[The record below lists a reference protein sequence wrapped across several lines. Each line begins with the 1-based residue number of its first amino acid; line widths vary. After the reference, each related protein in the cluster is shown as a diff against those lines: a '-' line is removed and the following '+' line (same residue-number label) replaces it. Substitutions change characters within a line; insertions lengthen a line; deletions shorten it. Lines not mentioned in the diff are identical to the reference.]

1 MPPLPAAGLDAARLV
16 PFLLVFGLTLGIM
29 LWASRRTRTVS
40 DFLVASN
47 RVNAWQNA
55 LAMAGD
61 FVAAAG
67 LLGITGLIAL
77 FGADGMVFAIGVI
90 AGWPLMLFLFA
101 APLKRLGRYTM
112 GDVMVARLG
121 SPRLRSLVAITQLV
135 VILTY
140 LTAQFVGAG
149 AILRLLFGLPDA
161 AALLVVFAGMLAITL
176 LGGMLAVTWLQ
187 IVKATLMFVL
197 AVAVLGASLARF
209 GFDPGAML
217 HAAVVAR
224 GPSIVQP
231 GRLFADPLETLSL
244 LLGLALGGASLPH
257 VLMRM
262 NTVADPRAARRSAFL
277 GTSLIVLFH
286 LILLC
291 LGVAALA
298 LLQPAAIRAA
308 DPGGNMALPL
318 LAQLVGGDVLLGLVS
333 SIALA
338 TILAVVAGLGIAG
351 TAALSHD
358 LWVNTWR
365 GGQATPQEQLRVGRG
380 ASVLLSLA
388 ALGLG
393 FLFRG
398 QNISYVSALGLSIA
412 ASANFPAL
420 LLAIFWRRFT
430 PAGAFAG
437 MLTGLVGSLG
447 LIWLSPLIQVAVLHR
462 ASAIFPL
469 QNPGI
474 AAIPA
479 AFFAAILVSLAT
491 GGRTQDAAL
500 VEQAR
505 G

>member
-1 MPPLPAAGLDAARLV
+1 MNALPDATLDVAHLV
-16 PFLLVFGLTLGIM
+16 PFALVFALTVGIM
-29 LWASRRTRTVS
+29 VWASRRTRTVA
-40 DFLVASN
+40 DFLVADGQ
-47 RVNAWQNA
+47 VLAWQNA
-55 LAMAGD
+55 FAMAGD

-77 FGADGMVFAIGVI
+77 FGADGMVFAVGII

-101 APLKRLGRYTM
+101 APLKRLGKYTM
-112 GDVMVARLG
+112 GDVLVARLG
-121 SPRLRSLVAITQLV
+121 SPGLRPLVAVTQLV

-149 AILRLLFGLPDA
+149 GILHLLFGLQPT
-161 AALLVVFAGMLAITL
+161 LCLVIVFAGMLSITL

-187 IVKATLMFVL
+187 IVKATLMMALAIGVL
-197 AVAVLGASLARF
+197 VACLGRF
-209 GFDPGAML
+209 GFNPFSML
-217 HAAVVAR
+217 HAATVAR
-224 GPSIVQP
+224 TAAIFQP
-231 GRLFADPLETLSL
+231 GRLFSGSWETLSL

-277 GTSLIVLFH
+277 GTSLIVVFH

-298 LLQPAAIRAA
+298 LLPVAAIRAA

-318 LAQLVGGDVLLGLVS
+318 LAYLAGGDLLLGFVA

-358 LWVNTWR
+358 LWVSTIR
-365 GGQATPQEQLRVGRG
+365 GGKVSPTEQLLVGRI
-380 ASVLLSLA
+380 ASVLLSLV

-393 FLFRG
+393 YLFQG
-398 QNISYVSALGLSIA
+398 QNISYVSALGLTIA
-412 ASANFPAL
+412 ASANFPVL
-420 LLAIFWRRFT
+420 LLAIFWPRLT
-430 PAGAFAG
+430 TAGTFAG
-437 MLTGLVGSLG
+437 MVTGLVLSLV

-462 ASAIFPL
+462 AAAIFPL

-474 AAIPA
+474 VTIPA
-479 AFFAAILVSLAT
+479 AFAAAILVSLAT
-491 GGRTQDAAL
+491 RKPAAAM
-500 VEQAR
+500 EFAT
-505 G
+505 GD

>member
-1 MPPLPAAGLDAARLV
+1 MTALPEAALDAAHLI
-16 PFLLVFGLTLGIM
+16 PFALVFAVTLGIM
-29 LWASRRTRTVS
+29 VWASRRTRTVS
-40 DFLVASN
+40 DFLVAGGQVS
-47 RVNAWQNA
+47 AWQNA

-77 FGADGMVFAIGVI
+77 FGADGMVFAIGII

-101 APLKRLGRYTM
+101 APLKQLGKYTM
-112 GDVMVARLG
+112 GDVLVTRLG
-121 SPRLRSLVAITQLV
+121 APHLRSLVAITQLV

-140 LTAQFVGAG
+140 LTAQFVGA
-149 AILRLLFGLPDA
+149 ASILHLLFGLSSVTS
-161 AALLVVFAGMLAITL
+161 LLIVFAGMLAITL

-187 IVKATLMFVL
+187 IVKATLMMVL
-197 AVAVLGASLARF
+197 AIGVLVACLARF
-209 GFDPGAML
+209 GFDPLAML
-217 HAAVVAR
+217 RAGVAARGAAVF
-224 GPSIVQP
+224 QP
-231 GRLFADPLETLSL
+231 GRLFSGSWETLSL

-277 GTSLIVLFH
+277 GTSLIVVFH
-286 LILLC
+286 LVVLC
-291 LGVAALA
+291 LGIAAIALLPVAAV
-298 LLQPAAIRAA
+298 RAA

-318 LAQLVGGDVLLGLVS
+318 LAHLVGGDLLLGFVA

-351 TAALSHD
+351 TATLSHD
-358 LWVNTWR
+358 LWVNTLRR
-365 GGQATPQEQLRVGRG
+365 GNVAAAEQLLVGRI
-380 ASVLLSLA
+380 ASVLLSFV

-393 FLFRG
+393 YLFQG
-398 QNISYVSALGLSIA
+398 QNISFVSALGLAIA

-430 PAGAFAG
+430 AAGAFAG
-437 MLTGLVGSLG
+437 MATGLVLSLT

-462 ASAIFPL
+462 EAAIFPL

-474 AAIPA
+474 VAIPA
-479 AFFAAILVSLAT
+479 AFVVAILVSLGTRA
-491 GGRTQDAAL
+491 RTRAPF
-500 VEQAR
+500 QAVIHD
-505 G
+505 

>member
-1 MPPLPAAGLDAARLV
+1 MTVPGQGGLDAAHLI
-16 PFLLVFGLTLGIM
+16 PFGLVFALTLGIM
-29 LWASRRTRTVS
+29 IWASRRTRTVS
-40 DFLVASN
+40 DFLVADGQVS
-47 RVNAWQNA
+47 AWQNA

-77 FGADGMVFAIGVI
+77 FGADGMVFAVGII

-101 APLKRLGRYTM
+101 APLKRLGKYTM
-112 GDVMVARLG
+112 GDVLVTRLR
-121 SPRLRSLVAITQLV
+121 SPPLRSLVAVTQLV

-149 AILRLLFGLPDA
+149 GILHLLFGLSGTTS
-161 AALLVVFAGMLAITL
+161 LLIVFAGMLAITL

-187 IVKATLMFVL
+187 IIKATLMMALAIGVL
-197 AVAVLGASLARF
+197 VASLAQF
-209 GFDPGAML
+209 GFDPFAML
-217 HAAVVAR
+217 HAGASAR
-224 GPSIVQP
+224 GQGVFQP
-231 GRLFADPLETLSL
+231 GRLFSGSWETLSL
-244 LLGLALGGASLPH
+244 LLGLSLGGASLPH

-262 NTVADPRAARRSAFL
+262 NTVTDPRAARRSAFL
-277 GTSLIVLFH
+277 GTSLIVAFH

-291 LGVAALA
+291 LGIAALA
-298 LLQPAAIRAA
+298 MLPAATIRAA

-318 LAQLVGGDVLLGLVS
+318 LAQLVGGDVLLGFVA

-351 TAALSHD
+351 TATLSHD
-358 LWVNTWR
+358 LWVNTLRR
-365 GGQATPQEQLRVGRG
+365 GNVAPAEQLLVSRI
-380 ASVLLSLA
+380 ASVLLSFI

-393 FLFRG
+393 CLFQG
-398 QNISYVSALGLSIA
+398 QNISYVSALGLAIA

-420 LLAIFWRRFT
+420 LLAIFWPRFT
-430 PAGAFAG
+430 AAGAFAG
-437 MLTGLVGSLG
+437 MLTGLVLSLV

-474 AAIPA
+474 VTVPA
-479 AFFAAILVSLAT
+479 AFLAAILVSLST
-491 GGRTQDAAL
+491 SSSAAVSL
-500 VEQAR
+500 EAIAHD
-505 G
+505 